1 MRLVFC
7 GTPEFAVPTLDA
19 LIARGDEIALV
30 VTQPDRPS
38 GRGLELNASPV
49 KQCAQR
55 HRLAIEQPEKI
66 KKNESFRA
74 LLESISPEAI
84 IVVGYGRL
92 VPPWMLSL
100 PRFGNINVHASLLP
114 KYRGAAPIQWAIAE
128 GETVTGVTTMQLDE
142 GLDTG
147 DILMQ
152 GHLQIGPDETAPR
165 LSARL
170 AVIGAELMVAT
181 LNLFENETIVRQR
194 QDDRY
199 ASLAPILKKEDGI
212 ANFQLPASQIY
223 NRLRGFQPWPG
234 CYTTFRGRKLAITG
248 AQAQNSAVRLPPV
261 TGEGACAT
269 TNVAGTLTID
279 RDRLFVACAEGSAL
293 ELLEV
298 QPEGKKRMRAADFV
312 RGYRPRV
319 GERLGT

>member
-49 KQCAQR
+49 KECARR

-74 LLESISPEAI
+74 LLESIAPEAI